1 MTFYIFVWQQNPSQE
16 KKNKAVKEE
25 LLNSLKK
32 SDAVEEQEFNITD
45 QKEGITIINHYKE
58 IRKTKNK

>member
-1 MTFYIFVWQQNPSQE
+1 M
-16 KKNKAVKEE
+16 KEE
-25 LLNSLKK
+25 LLKSLKK

-58 IRKTKNK
+58 IRKTKNKQANKQTNKQ